1 MISKIL
7 LTLAVIMTCMW
18 VLSNRANPQL
28 REVANP
34 AVEKRK
40 KNMRYMAFAFML
52 VMVIAAAIMIYLE
65 LESRGS

>member
-7 LTLAVIMTCMW
+7 VTLAVIMTCMW

-28 REVANP
+28 RGIPNP

-40 KNMRYMAFAFML
+40 KHMRIAAFAFML
-52 VMVIAAAIMIYLE
+52 VMVIAAGIMIYLE
-65 LESRGS
+65 LESRG